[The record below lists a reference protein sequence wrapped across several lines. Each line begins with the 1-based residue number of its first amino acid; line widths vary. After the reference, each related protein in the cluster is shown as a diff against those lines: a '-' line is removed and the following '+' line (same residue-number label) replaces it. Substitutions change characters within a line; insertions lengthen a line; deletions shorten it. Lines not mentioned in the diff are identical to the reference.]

1 MSTLSTKYKRIT
13 IEESKTARELLV
25 ELELSLD
32 HIVLVEGKRIELD
45 EVIDENTLV
54 IVLPLIAGG

>member
-25 ELELSLD
+25 ELELSMD
-32 HIVLVEGKRIELD
+32 HIVLVEGKRMELN

>member
-25 ELELSLD
+25 ELELSMD

>member
-1 MSTLSTKYKRIT
+1 MSILSTKYKRIT
-13 IEESKTARELLV
+13 VEERKTARELLAD
-25 ELELSLD
+25 LELSTD
-32 HIVLVEGKRIELD
+32 HVVLVEGKRIELD

>member
-25 ELELSLD
+25 ELELSMD
-32 HIVLVEGKRIELD
+32 HVVLVEGKRMELD

>member
-1 MSTLSTKYKRIT
+1 MSILSIKYKRIT
-13 IEESKTARELLV
+13 VEESKTARELLV
-25 ELELSLD
+25 DLELSTE
-32 HIVLVEGKRIELD
+32 HVVLVEGKRIELD

>member
-13 IEESKTARELLV
+13 VEESKTARELLV
-25 ELELSLD
+25 DLELSMD
-32 HIVLVEGKRIELD
+32 HVVLVEGKRMELD

-54 IVLPLIAGG
+54 IVLPIIAGG

>member
-13 IEESKTARELLV
+13 VEESKTARELLV
-25 ELELSLD
+25 DLELSTE
-32 HIVLVEGKRIELD
+32 HVVLVEGKRIELD
-45 EVIDENTLV
+45 DVIDENTLV